1 MSFSTQDITRQ
12 WASLPAS
19 QIAVGVNDALHTNSS
34 LVVTAPPGAGK
45 STLLPLTI
53 LSSLGEGEK
62 ILMLEP
68 RRLAAR
74 QIAERMAQMLGE
86 QVGETIGY
94 RVRFE
99 SRVSKRTRIEVLTEG
114 ILTRMIVDDATLDG
128 VSVVIFDEFHE
139 RSINSD
145 LALALTRQAQQII
158 RPDLKVVIMSATIDT
173 SNICAALQAPLI
185 ESEGRMFPVEL
196 HYADKDT
203 DPRDIA
209 AAAASTTIEAYKKY
223 EGDIL
228 VFLPGQ
234 AEIEHCYE
242 LLSKSQHFTASPS
255 QPINT
260 STHQHL
266 TTSGGALVSSAP
278 TTSQHL
284 TTSTSQH
291 LTIHPL
297 YGNLSPE
304 DQRRAIAP
312 SAPGERKI
320 VIATPIAETSITI
333 EGVRV
338 VIDAGL
344 CRQVVFDARTGLSHL
359 ETVRIS
365 MDMATQRMGRAGRV
379 AEGVCYR
386 LWTKASEH
394 LMAEQRKPEIEEAD
408 LAPMLLDTAAFGES
422 DAEALPWLTMPP
434 RAGVFKAKELLTALG
449 AIDENGNITSIGKR
463 MATLPCH
470 PRIARMILA
479 TTNLTTSTP
488 QEVHLSPLG
497 FCRLPEQE
505 VHQQHL
511 TTSTSHHNNTSL
523 ACDIAALLEEKDPLS
538 ESGGTDLT
546 LRLSALRAARRK
558 KQLGKWQRIAKI
570 AAEYR
575 RMAHTDEDNRDP
587 AQTEVGLL
595 VAYAYP
601 ERIAHSTNSI
611 GGYRLASG
619 ANVQLDAADQQS
631 AHSWLAVASLYSATG
646 TTGRV
651 FLAAPIA
658 PDDLEKEFVKEV
670 DNIAWDTKQGCVVM
684 QREQRIGKLIL
695 SQKPIHDADK
705 ERLKGIVC
713 EAMKKDG
720 LTMMAWSEKAVEQV
734 QRRVA
739 QVAAWHPEMALPDV
753 STEHLLSTAA
763 DWLPFYLEEG
773 GRVKTSVQELRK
785 LNLAEIIW
793 NILPYEAQLEVDRLA
808 PTHIEVPTGSHI
820 RIDYRSGAEAP
831 VLSVRL
837 QECFGMERTPCVDDG
852 RQPLLM
858 ELLSPG
864 FKPVQLTQD
873 LASFWQ
879 GTYFEVRKELRR
891 RYPKHYWPENPLE
904 AEAVRGVKRK

>member
-19 QIAVGVNDALHTNSS
+19 QIAVGVNEALHTNSS

-185 ESEGRMFPVEL
+185 ESEGRIFPVEL

-234 AEIEHCYE
+234 AEIERCYE

-266 TTSGGALVSSAP
+266 TTSTSQP
-278 TTSQHL
+278 TT
-284 TTSTSQH
+284 TTPHH

-488 QEVHLSPLG
+488 QGVHLSPLG

-546 LRLSALRAARRK
+546 LRLSALRTARRK
-558 KQLGKWQRIAKI
+558 KQLGRWQRIAKI

-587 AQTEVGLL
+587 APTEVGLL

-705 ERLKGIVC
+705 EHLKGIVC

-763 DWLPFYLEEG
+763 DWLPLYLEEG

>member
-19 QIAVGVNDALHTNSS
+19 QIAVGVNEALHTNSS

-74 QIAERMAQMLGE
+74 QIAERMAQMLDE

-196 HYADKDT
+196 HYADEDT

-234 AEIEHCYE
+234 AEIEQCYE

-266 TTSGGALVSSAP
+266 TTSTSQP
-278 TTSQHL
+278 TT
-284 TTSTSQH
+284 TTPHH

-379 AEGVCYR
+379 AEGMCYR

-394 LMAEQRKPEIEEAD
+394 LLAEQRKPEIEEAD

-488 QEVHLSPLG
+488 
-497 FCRLPEQE
+497 
-505 VHQQHL
+505 
-511 TTSTSHHNNTSL
+511 HHNNTSL

-538 ESGGTDLT
+538 ETGGTDLT
-546 LRLSALRAARRK
+546 LRLSALRTARRK
-558 KQLGKWQRIAKI
+558 KQLGRWQRIAKI

-587 AQTEVGLL
+587 APTEVGLL

-619 ANVQLDAADQQS
+619 ANVQLDTADQQS
-631 AHSWLAVASLYSATG
+631 AHSWLAIASLYSAPG

-705 ERLKGIVC
+705 EHLKGIVC

-793 NILPYEAQLEVDRLA
+793 NILPYEAKLEVDRLA

>member
-1 MSFSTQDITRQ
+1 MTFSTQDITKKC
-12 WASLPAS
+12 ASLPAS
-19 QIAVGVNDALHTNSS
+19 LIADDVNSALQMHHS
-34 LVVTAPPGAGK
+34 LVITAPPGAGK

-74 QIAERMAQMLGE
+74 QIAERMAQILGE
-86 QVGETIGY
+86 TVGETVGY

-99 SRVSKRTRIEVLTEG
+99 SNVSKRTRIEVLTEG
-114 ILTRMIVDDATLDG
+114 ILTRMLVDDATLDG
-128 VSVVIFDEFHE
+128 VSIVIFDEFHE

-145 LALALTRQAQQII
+145 LALALTRQAQEII
-158 RPDLKVVIMSATIDT
+158 RPDLKIVIMSATIDACG
-173 SNICAALQAPLI
+173 ICAALKAPLI

-196 HYADKDT
+196 HYADEDT

-209 AAAASTTIEAYKKY
+209 AVAASTTIEAYKKH

-234 AEIEHCYE
+234 AEIERCFE
-242 LLSKSQHFTASPS
+242 LLSNSQHLN
-255 QPINT
+255 I
-260 STHQHL
+260 
-266 TTSGGALVSSAP
+266 SGGALVSSAP
-278 TTSQHL
+278 TTSQPITTTTPLHL
-284 TTSTSQH
+284 YTSGGALVSSAPTTPQPITTTTPQH

-304 DQRRAIAP
+304 NQRRAIAP

-338 VIDAGL
+338 VIDSGL

-359 ETVRIS
+359 QTVRIS

-408 LAPMLLDTAAFGES
+408 LAPMVLDTAAFGES

-434 RAGVFKAKELLTALG
+434 RAGVFKAKELLMSLG
-449 AIDENGNITSIGKR
+449 AIDENGNITSVGKR
-463 MATLPCH
+463 MSALPCH

-479 TTNLTTSTP
+479 TTSLTTSPP
-488 QEVHLSPLG
+488 QGVHLS
-497 FCRLPEQE
+497 Q

-511 TTSTSHHNNTSL
+511 TTSTSHHNTTSL

-538 ESGGTDLT
+538 ETGGTDLT

-558 KQLGKWQRIAKI
+558 GQMGRWQRIAKI

-575 RMAHTDEDNRDP
+575 RMAHTDEENRDP
-587 AQTEVGLL
+587 APMEVGLL
-595 VAYAYP
+595 VAHAYP

-611 GGYRLASG
+611 GSYRLASG
-619 ANVQLDAADQQS
+619 ANVQLDATDQQS
-631 AHSWLAVASLYSATG
+631 AHSWLAIASLHSAPG
-646 TTGRV
+646 ATGRV
-651 FLAAPIA
+651 FLAAPLD
-658 PDDLEKEFVKEV
+658 PEDLNAEFVKEV
-670 DNIAWDTKQGCVVM
+670 DNISWDTKQGSVVM
-684 QREQRIGKLIL
+684 QREQRIGKLML
-695 SQKPIHDADK
+695 SEKPIHDADK
-705 ERLKGIVC
+705 EQVKSIVC

-739 QVAAWHPEMALPDV
+739 QVAAWHPELALPNV

-773 GRVKTSVQELRK
+773 GRVKSSVQELRK

-793 NILPYEAQLEVDRLA
+793 NLLPYEAQQEVDRLA
-808 PTHIEVPTGSHI
+808 PTHIEVPTGSRI
-820 RIDYRSGAEAP
+820 RIDYRTGAEAP

-852 RQPLLM
+852 KRPVLM